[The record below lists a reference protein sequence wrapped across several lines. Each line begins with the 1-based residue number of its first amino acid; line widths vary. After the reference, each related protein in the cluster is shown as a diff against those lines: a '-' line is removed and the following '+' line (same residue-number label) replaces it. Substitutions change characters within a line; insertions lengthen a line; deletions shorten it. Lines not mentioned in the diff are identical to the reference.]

1 MTIPR
6 RRRTLPVF
14 LATSLLLVA
23 GVLPAG
29 AADPSIEVTILASQP
44 IAVTQGLPI
53 GYPVIV
59 TNHSTNT
66 VNHVTLSGALSGAAA
81 AEAVYLGAYPAGA
94 CSDSQPLCDLG
105 TLASGASSATVVFLF
120 QAPTTPGAITF
131 TATVEGGE
139 GPNDNTSASHQDT
152 WTTDVAT
159 NVIPASIDVTH
170 RYVLQGGGSV
180 STGIDAV
187 VSALNP
193 HGTQVTVPSTAMG
206 VEALVE
212 DRLDGPA
219 CPAAIASDCFGQ
231 WSYLSIGQGATF
243 PRPGLQVTI
252 RFDYS
257 ELPNGMTDKKLRVV
271 QFNDDGTSTPIT
283 TLCDSA
289 SAPTNAPCYLPAV
302 KQADRDLVITVWLL
316 HNGNIRGW

>member
-1 MTIPR
+1 MIAPR

-14 LATSLLLVA
+14 VATCLLLVA

-53 GYPVIV
+53 GYPVVV

-81 AEAVYLGAYPAGA
+81 AEATYLGAYPADA
-94 CSDSQPLCDLG
+94 CSTSQPLCDLG
-105 TLASGASSATVVFLF
+105 TLASGADATVVFLF
-120 QAPTTPGAITF
+120 KAPMTPGAITF

-139 GPNDNTSASHQDT
+139 GPNDNSNASHQDT
-152 WTTDVAT
+152 WTSDVAT
-159 NVIPASIDVTH
+159 AVIQASTDVTH

-193 HGTQVTVPSTAMG
+193 HGTQVSVPSTAMG

-212 DRLDGPA
+212 DRAAGPA
-219 CPAAIASDCFGQ
+219 CPAAIAADCFGQ
-231 WSYLSIGQGATF
+231 FSYLSIGQGMTF

-271 QFNDDGTSTPIT
+271 QLNDDGSSTVIT
-283 TLCDSA
+283 TVCDSVT
-289 SAPTNAPCYLPAV
+289 APTNAPCYLPAV

>member
-1 MTIPR
+1 MTAPR

-44 IAVTQGLPI
+44 TQVTQGLPI
-53 GYPVIV
+53 GYPMVV

-81 AEAVYLGAYPAGA
+81 AEAMYLGAYPAGA
-94 CSDSQPLCDLG
+94 CSDTEPLCDLG
-105 TLASGASSATVVFLF
+105 TLASGAGTTVVFLF

-152 WTTDVAT
+152 WTSDVAT
-159 NVIPASIDVTH
+159 TVIPASIDATH
-170 RYVLQGGGSV
+170 SYVLRAGGSV

-193 HGTQVTVPSTAMG
+193 HGTQAIVPTTAMG

-212 DRLDGPA
+212 DSVTGPA
-219 CPAAIASDCFGQ
+219 CPGAIAADCFGQ
-231 WSYLSIGQGATF
+231 WSYLSIGQGANF

-283 TLCDSA
+283 TVCDSA
-289 SAPTNAPCYLPAV
+289 TSPTNAPCYLPAQ
-302 KQADRDLVITVWLL
+302 KLADRDLLITVWLL